1 MVCSWIPI
9 FHGRDNLK
17 DMVKDMYHLFYI
29 LLISLANNLDN
40 IGVRIAYSIRGIKI
54 SIPINLWISIITFI
68 ISGFAAYSGTLITG
82 FLSKQL
88 SSVVSMSLLSGIGLW
103 IIAEPYMKKSC
114 DDLNGSQKK
123 CGTNIWHV
131 FTNPEEADK
140 DNSKHIDF
148 KEATVLG
155 VALSINNIGGGLGA
169 GMIGLN
175 SFWVGFFS
183 ALISFLALWAGNYI
197 TVYFTK
203 WNIGNKATV
212 VAGIALIL
220 IGIEQLL

>member
-1 MVCSWIPI
+1 
-9 FHGRDNLK
+9 
-17 DMVKDMYHLFYI
+17 MYHLVYI

-54 SIPINLWISIITFI
+54 SIPINMWIAVITFI

-82 FLSKQL
+82 LLSKQL
-88 SSVVSMSLLSGIGLW
+88 ASIISMVLLSGIGLW
-103 IIAEPYMKKSC
+103 IIAEPYMKKNSNV
-114 DDLNGSQKK
+114 LNRSHQDRGS
-123 CGTNIWHV
+123 NIWHIIV
-131 FTNPEEADK
+131 NPEKADS

-155 VALSINNIGGGLGA
+155 IALSINNIGGGLGA

-183 ALISFLALWAGNYI
+183 AVISFVALWAGNYI
-197 TVYFTK
+197 TDYLAK
-203 WNIGNKATV
+203 WHIGNKATV

-220 IGIEQLL
+220 IGIEQII

>member
-1 MVCSWIPI
+1 MECSLIPV
-9 FHGRDNLK
+9 FQGRYNTK
-17 DMVKDMYHLFYI
+17 GKVKDMYRLFYL

-54 SIPINLWISIITFI
+54 SIPINLWISVITFI

-82 FLSKQL
+82 FLNKQW
-88 SSVVSMSLLSGIGLW
+88 SSVISMLLLSGIGLW
-103 IIAEPYMKKSC
+103 IIAEPYMKKKC
-114 DDLNGSQKK
+114 DDHDGSQQE
-123 CGTNIWHV
+123 CTTNIWHV
-131 FTNPEEADK
+131 FAKPEKADR

-197 TVYFTK
+197 TEFFTR